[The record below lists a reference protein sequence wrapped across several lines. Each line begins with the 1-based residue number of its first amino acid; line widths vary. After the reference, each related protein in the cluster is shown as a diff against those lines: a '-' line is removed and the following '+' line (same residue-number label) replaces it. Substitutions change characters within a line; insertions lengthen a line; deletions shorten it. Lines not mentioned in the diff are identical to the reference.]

1 MSCGHWRRQKNPT
14 YDAERLADQP
24 AKPHVSHKSAAN
36 GYTPPMDLRT
46 EQNRSRP
53 ASDVLNGL
61 SDLFPQGRIT
71 IGALMDALG
80 DAGLGILL
88 IVFALPSFIPTP
100 GLPVGFVSGTVV
112 ALIALQVMAGRH
124 IVWLPERLR
133 RLSMPRDILIKAAA
147 YLAKPMRFFER
158 WLKPRYSRFTGK
170 TARMFLALPIFILA
184 ISIVLPIP
192 LGNQAPSI
200 ALIAFGFGLI
210 ERDGLAILVAIL
222 LSMLA
227 MAWLAFVIIFGVE
240 AISFGTAYVG
250 AMLGW

>member
-1 MSCGHWRRQKNPT
+1 MDSKN
-14 YDAERLADQP
+14 DQGRNRK
-24 AKPHVSHKSAAN
+24 ASHV
-36 GYTPPMDLRT
+36 
-46 EQNRSRP
+46 
-53 ASDVLNGL
+53 L
-61 SDLFPQGRIT
+61 SSLGGLFPEGRIT

-124 IVWLPERLR
+124 TLWLPDRLR
-133 RLSMPRDILIKAAA
+133 NFSMPSYILVKGAA

-158 WLKPRYSRFTGK
+158 WLKPRYSQFTGK
-170 TARMFLALPIFILA
+170 TARMFLALPILILA
-184 ISIVLPIP
+184 VSIVLPIP

-210 ERDGLAILVAIL
+210 ERDGLAILVAII
-222 LSMLA
+222 LSVLA
-227 MAWLAFVIIFGVE
+227 MAWLTFVIVFGVE
-240 AISFGTAYVG
+240 AISFGTAYF
-250 AMLGW
+250 ASILGW

>member
-1 MSCGHWRRQKNPT
+1 MDPKN
-14 YDAERLADQP
+14 DQGQSSK
-24 AKPHVSHKSAAN
+24 ASHVLS
-36 GYTPPMDLRT
+36 
-46 EQNRSRP
+46 
-53 ASDVLNGL
+53 GL
-61 SDLFPQGRIT
+61 GGLFPEGRIT

-124 IVWLPERLR
+124 TLWLPDRLR
-133 RLSMPRDILIKAAA
+133 NFSMPSYILVKGAD

-158 WLKPRYSRFTGK
+158 WLKPRYSQFTGK
-170 TARMFLALPIFILA
+170 TARMFLALPILILA
-184 ISIVLPIP
+184 VSIVLPIP

-210 ERDGLAILVAIL
+210 ERDGLAILVAII
-222 LSMLA
+222 LSVLA

-240 AISFGTAYVG
+240 AISFGTAYV
-250 AMLGW
+250 ASILGW

>member
-1 MSCGHWRRQKNPT
+1 METNTGQ
-14 YDAERLADQP
+14 
-24 AKPHVSHKSAAN
+24 AKSGQASHVLS
-36 GYTPPMDLRT
+36 
-46 EQNRSRP
+46 
-53 ASDVLNGL
+53 GL
-61 SDLFPQGRIT
+61 GGLFPEGRIT

-112 ALIALQVMAGRH
+112 ALIALQVMIGRH
-124 IVWLPERLR
+124 TLWLPERLR
-133 RLSMPRDILIKAAA
+133 NFSMPRDVLVKGAA

-158 WLKPRYSRFTGK
+158 WLKPRYSQFTGK

-192 LGNQAPSI
+192 LGNQAPSV

-210 ERDGLAILVAIL
+210 ERDGLAILLAII
-222 LSMLA
+222 LSVVA

-240 AISFGTAYVG
+240 AISVGSAYV
-250 AMLGW
+250 ASILGW

>member
-1 MSCGHWRRQKNPT
+1 MNCAGWRQKKPRT
-14 YDAERLADQP
+14 SLLSLADHPQT
-24 AKPHVSHKSAAN
+24 PHLASMDTNTDHLR
-36 GYTPPMDLRT
+36 PP
-46 EQNRSRP
+46 Q
-53 ASDVLNGL
+53 ASFILSGL
-61 SDLFPQGRIT
+61 GKMFPEGRVT

-112 ALIALQVMAGRH
+112 ALIALQVMTGRH
-124 IVWLPERLR
+124 TLWLPDRLR
-133 RLSMPRDILIKAAA
+133 NFSMPASILVKGAA

-158 WLKPRYSRFTGK
+158 WLKPRYSQFTGK
-170 TARMFLALPIFILA
+170 TARMFLALPILILA

-210 ERDGLAILVAIL
+210 ERDGLAILVAII
-222 LSMLA
+222 LSVVA
-227 MAWLAFVIIFGVE
+227 MAWLTFVIIFGVE
-240 AISFGTAYVG
+240 AISLGTAYV
-250 AMLGW
+250 ASVLGW

>member
-1 MSCGHWRRQKNPT
+1 MM
-14 YDAERLADQP
+14 DATPHNHSPASRVLDGLADQ
-24 AKPHVSHKSAAN
+24 
-36 GYTPPMDLRT
+36 
-46 EQNRSRP
+46 
-53 ASDVLNGL
+53 
-61 SDLFPQGRIT
+61 FPQGRIS

-80 DAGLGILL
+80 DAGLGIFL

-112 ALIALQVMAGRH
+112 ALIALQVMIGRH
-124 IVWLPERLR
+124 TLWLPQRLR
-133 RLSMPRDILIKAAA
+133 NFSMPRDILIKGAA

-158 WLKPRYSRFTGK
+158 WLKPRLSQFTGK

-210 ERDGLAILVAIL
+210 ERDGFAILVAIV
-222 LSMLA
+222 LSVAA
-227 MAWLAFVIIFGVE
+227 MAWLAFVIVFGVE
-240 AISFGTAYVG
+240 VISFGTGYA
-250 AMLGW
+250 ASLFGW

>member
-1 MSCGHWRRQKNPT
+1 MDMR
-14 YDAERLADQP
+14 ADQ
-24 AKPHVSHKSAAN
+24 N
-36 GYTPPMDLRT
+36 QPPK
-46 EQNRSRP
+46 
-53 ASDVLNGL
+53 ASQLLSGL
-61 SDLFPQGRIT
+61 SDLFFEKRIT

-124 IVWLPERLR
+124 TLWLPERLR
-133 RLSMPRDILIKAAA
+133 NFSLPRDILVKSAA

-158 WLKPRYSRFTGK
+158 WLKPRLSGFTGQ
-170 TARMFLALPIFILA
+170 TARMFLALPILILA
-184 ISIVLPIP
+184 VSIVLPIP

-210 ERDGLAILVAIL
+210 ERDGLAILVAII
-222 LSMLA
+222 LSLLA
-227 MAWLAFVIIFGVE
+227 MAWLTFVIVFGVE
-240 AISFGTAYVG
+240 AISYGTAY
-250 AMLGW
+250 LGTLTGWF

>member
-1 MSCGHWRRQKNPT
+1 MEAKT
-14 YDAERLADQP
+14 DQNQST
-24 AKPHVSHKSAAN
+24 K
-36 GYTPPMDLRT
+36 
-46 EQNRSRP
+46 

-61 SDLFPQGRIT
+61 GDLFPQGRVSV
-71 IGALMDALG
+71 GALMDALG
-80 DAGLGILL
+80 EAGLGILL

-124 IVWLPERLR
+124 TLWLPERLR
-133 RLSMPRDILIKAAA
+133 NFSMPSTILVKGAA

-158 WLKPRYSRFTGK
+158 WLKPRYSQFTGK
-170 TARMFLALPIFILA
+170 TARMFLALPILILA
-184 ISIVLPIP
+184 VSIVLPIP

-210 ERDGLAILVAIL
+210 ERDGLAILVAII
-222 LSMLA
+222 LSVLA

-240 AISFGTAYVG
+240 AISFGTQYV
-250 AMLGW
+250 ATILGW

>member
-1 MSCGHWRRQKNPT
+1 
-14 YDAERLADQP
+14 
-24 AKPHVSHKSAAN
+24 
-36 GYTPPMDLRT
+36 MDVKT
-46 EQNRSRP
+46 DHSRP
-53 ASDVLNGL
+53 RQASNVLNGL
-61 SDLFPQGRIT
+61 GELFADRRIT

-80 DAGLGILL
+80 EAGLGILL

-124 IVWLPERLR
+124 TLWLPERLR
-133 RLSMPRDILIKAAA
+133 NFSMPRDMLVKGAA
-147 YLAKPMRFFER
+147 YLAKPMQFFER
-158 WLKPRYSRFTGK
+158 WLKPRLSQFTGK
-170 TARMFLALPIFILA
+170 TARMFLALPILILA

-210 ERDGLAILVAIL
+210 ERDGLAIIIAIV
-222 LSMLA
+222 LSMMA

-240 AISFGTAYVG
+240 AISSGTAYIG
-250 AMLGW
+250 SIMGW

>member
-1 MSCGHWRRQKNPT
+1 M
-14 YDAERLADQP
+14 
-24 AKPHVSHKSAAN
+24 
-36 GYTPPMDLRT
+36 MDRAP
-46 EQNRSRP
+46 QNHRP
-53 ASDVLNGL
+53 ASRVLDGL

-71 IGALMDALG
+71 IGDLMDALG

-124 IVWLPERLR
+124 TLWLPERLR
-133 RLSMPRDILIKAAA
+133 NFSLPSSILIKGAA

-158 WLKPRYSRFTGK
+158 WLKPRHSEFTGK
-170 TARMFLALPIFILA
+170 TARMFLALPILILA
-184 ISIVLPIP
+184 IAIVLPIP

-210 ERDGLAILVAIL
+210 ERDGLAILVAII
-222 LSMLA
+222 LSILA
-227 MAWLAFVIIFGVE
+227 MAWLTFVVIFGVE
-240 AISFGTAYVG
+240 AISYGMTY
-250 AMLGW
+250 LGSLIGW